1 MDDPVCRPIGTHDYP
16 SALVGT
22 EKRERQRAGR
32 LEKISTQATAAKRDR
47 TRGTAL
53 RIGVAAVVVLAVLFG
68 VSMLAGDDDS
78 GGDAETSG
86 AADCRV
92 EAPVAST
99 DAVDTAGYSKPGLAA
114 EVLRRDPPAP
124 EPPPAGTEAEALETT
139 TLIEG
144 QGEGARAGQTVVVQY
159 AGVLDDC
166 TMFDESW
173 SRGEPFSVTLGEG
186 QVIAGWDRGL
196 VGAKL
201 GERRHLLIG
210 SENAYGAQGQG
221 SIPPDSPLAFDVDVV
236 DIRAATPAPATTAPP
251 R

>member
-1 MDDPVCRPIGTHDYP
+1 
-16 SALVGT
+16 VGT
-22 EKRERQRAGR
+22 EKRERQRAAR

-47 TRGTAL
+47 ARGTAL
-53 RIGVAAVVVLAVLFG
+53 RIGAAAVVVLAVLFG
-68 VSMLAGDDDS
+68 VSLLVGDDSD
-78 GGDAETSG
+78 GDAETPG
-86 AADCRV
+86 AAADCRV
-92 EAPVAST
+92 EAPAAST
-99 DAVDTAGYSKPGLAA
+99 DTIDTAGYSQPDLAA

-124 EPPPAGTEAEALETT
+124 EPPPADTAADALETT

-144 QGEGARAGQTVVVQY
+144 EGEGARVGQTVVVQY

-186 QVIAGWDRGL
+186 QVIAGWDQGL

-210 SENAYGAQGQG
+210 SQNAYGDRAQGP
-221 SIPPDSPLAFDVDVV
+221 IPSDSPLAFDVDVV
-236 DIRAATPAPATTAPP
+236 DIRTAPPAPAKTAPP
-251 R
+251 G